1 MKHAIENNR
10 ESNMTILILKE
21 KIIAIN
27 KVNAELRR
35 QPKSCHENICS

>member
-27 KVNAELRR
+27 KVNAELCR
-35 QPKSCHENICS
+35 QPQKLS